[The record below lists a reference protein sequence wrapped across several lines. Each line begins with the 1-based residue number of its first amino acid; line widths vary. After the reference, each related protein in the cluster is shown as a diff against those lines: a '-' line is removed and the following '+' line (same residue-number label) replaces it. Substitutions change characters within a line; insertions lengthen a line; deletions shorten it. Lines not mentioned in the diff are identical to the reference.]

1 SGDFNMPTQK
11 SLSRFLIL
19 LVALLLAIPG
29 AGLLRTQAQEAKTL
43 TVWIEGA
50 VMNSVTSKDP
60 VAGAYGKYIVE
71 QFQKDH
77 PGVTVK
83 LEVHG
88 WDEELRQNL
97 LTALMAGTGPDIV
110 VGEAYF
116 LQYATLGALIPID
129 DVVADIKSNLVE
141 GTYAGAY
148 VDGHIY
154 GVSGM

>member
-1 SGDFNMPTQK
+1 MPTRK
-11 SLSRFLIL
+11 SLSRYLVL
-19 LVALLLAIPG
+19 LLALLLAIPG

-43 TVWIEGA
+43 TVWVEGT
-50 VMNSVTSKDP
+50 VMDSQAATDP
-60 VAGAYGKYIVE
+60 IKGAYAKVIVE

-83 LEVHG
+83 LENHG

-116 LQYATLGALIPID
+116 LQ
-129 DVVADIKSNLVE
+129 
-141 GTYAGAY
+141 
-148 VDGHIY
+148 
-154 GVSGM
+154 